1 MAIFESIFDLTYLAL
16 VIGLGVRLIIE
27 KDKNSKMFGIM
38 AILLGLGDSFHLLPR
53 IVSHL
58 SPGGFEAN
66 AAFLSWG
73 QFVTSI
79 TMTIFYVIFYH
90 FYKNQSGDD
99 DKIKMVTIYALA
111 VLRIVLVLLPA
122 NNWGE
127 MSGNYMFGIYRNIPF
142 AILGGLLIY
151 WAYRRRKSPGLGMM
165 WYLILISFLCY
176 IPVVLWSDAFPLVGI
191 LMIPKTVAYL
201 MIVVSGFRYFV
212 GDFGKINLLS
222 LAFVNMILGFAGGV
236 FYREF
241 TKYYDFTAV
250 NHLGKLHVHMLVLGF
265 ITMLLLYV
273 IVKNYEDSNVRTLK
287 RPVHIFEGGLILT
300 VVSMM
305 VIGIYEVV
313 GEGVATIS
321 IPAISGISGIGH
333 ILLSVGLGW
342 TIVKIYNLEKNGE
355 KNIRTSESANN

>member
-1 MAIFESIFDLTYLAL
+1 MAIFESIFDLMYLAL
-16 VIGLGVRLIIE
+16 VIGLGIRLLIE
-27 KDKNSKMFGIM
+27 KGKITKMFGIM
-38 AILLGLGDSFHLLPR
+38 AILLGFGDSFHLLPR

-99 DKIKMVTIYALA
+99 DKRKMFAVYALA
-111 VLRIVLVLLPA
+111 ALRIVLILLPA
-122 NNWGE
+122 NNWGH
-127 MSGNYMFGIYRNIPF
+127 MPGNYMFGIYRNIPF
-142 AILGGLLIY
+142 AILGGLLIC
-151 WAYRRRKSPGLGMM
+151 WAYQRRDCPGFGRM

-176 IPVVLWSDAFPLVGI
+176 IPVVLWSDSFPIVGI
-191 LMIPKTVAYL
+191 LMIPKTLAYL
-201 MIVVSGFRYFV
+201 MIVVSGYRYFV
-212 GDFGKINLLS
+212 GEFGKINLLGLS
-222 LAFVNMILGFAGGV
+222 FVNLIMGLVAGV

-241 TKYYDFTAV
+241 TKYYGFAAA

-265 ITMLLLYV
+265 IAMLLLYV
-273 IVKNYEDSNVRTLK
+273 VVKRYEDSDVKTIK

-300 VVSMM
+300 VISMM

-333 ILLSVGLGW
+333 ILLAVGLVW
-342 TIVKIYNLEKNGE
+342 SVVQVYKIEKLAQGFEE
-355 KNIRTSESANN
+355 KHCCE

>member
-16 VIGLGVRLIIE
+16 VIGLGIRLLIE
-27 KDKNSKMFGIM
+27 KGKITKMFGIM

-66 AAFLSWG
+66 ASFLSWG

-90 FYKNQSGDD
+90 FYKNQSGDY
-99 DKIKMVTIYALA
+99 DKRKMLA
-111 VLRIVLVLLPA
+111 VYVLAALRIVLVLLPA
-122 NNWGE
+122 NNWGQ
-127 MSGNYMFGIYRNIPF
+127 MPGDYMFGIYRNIPF
-142 AILGGLLIY
+142 AILGGLLIF
-151 WAYRRRKSPGLGMM
+151 WSYRRKDYPGLGRM

-201 MIVVSGFRYFV
+201 MIVVSGFQYFV
-212 GDFGKINLLS
+212 GNFGKINLLG
-222 LAFVNMILGFAGGV
+222 LAFVNMIMGFVGGV

-265 ITMLLLYV
+265 ITMLMLYV
-273 IVKNYEDSNVRTLK
+273 VVKRYDDSDVANLK
-287 RPVHIFEGGLILT
+287 RPIHIFEGGLILT

-342 TIVKIYNLEKNGE
+342 TIVKIYNLEKN
-355 KNIRTSESANN
+355 IRDSELAQN

>member
-1 MAIFESIFDLTYLAL
+1 MAIFESIFDLMYLAL
-16 VIGLGVRLIIE
+16 VVGLGIRLLIE
-27 KDKNSKMFGIM
+27 HGKITKMFGIM

-53 IVSHL
+53 IISHL

-90 FYKNQSGDD
+90 FYKHQSGDD
-99 DKIKMVTIYALA
+99 DKRKMLAVYALA
-111 VLRIVLVLLPA
+111 ILRIVLVLLPA
-122 NNWGE
+122 NNWGQ
-127 MSGNYMFGIYRNIPF
+127 MPGDYMCGIYRNIPF

-151 WAYRRRKSPGLGMM
+151 WSYQRKECPGLGRM

-176 IPVVLWSDAFPLVGI
+176 IPVVIWSDAFPLVGI

-201 MIVVSGFRYFV
+201 MIVVSGFQYFV
-212 GDFGKINLLS
+212 GEFGKINFLGLS
-222 LAFVNMILGFAGGV
+222 FVNLIMGLMGGV

-241 TKYYDFTAV
+241 TKYYDFNAV

-273 IVKNYEDSNVRTLK
+273 IVKRYGGSDVKKLK
-287 RPVHIFEGGLILT
+287 RPVHIFECGLILT

-313 GEGVATIS
+313 SEGVATIS

-333 ILLSVGLGW
+333 ILLAVGLGW
-342 TIVKIYNLEKNGE
+342 TIVKIYNLEKNIREGE
-355 KNIRTSESANN
+355 LEQN

>member
-16 VIGLGVRLIIE
+16 VIGLGIRLLINR
-27 KDKNSKMFGIM
+27 DKKSKMFGIM

-53 IVSHL
+53 IISHL

-90 FYKNQSGDD
+90 FYKHQSGDC
-99 DKIKMVTIYALA
+99 DKRKMVAVYALA
-111 VLRIVLVLLPA
+111 ALRIILVLLPA
-122 NNWGE
+122 NNWGQ
-127 MSGNYMFGIYRNIPF
+127 MPGDYMFGIYRNIPF

-151 WAYRRRKSPGLGMM
+151 WSYQRKECPGLGRM

-176 IPVVLWSDAFPLVGI
+176 IPVVIWSDAFPLVGI

-201 MIVVSGFRYFV
+201 MIVISGFQYFV
-212 GDFGKINLLS
+212 GDFGKINLLG
-222 LAFVNMILGFAGGV
+222 LAFVNMIMGFVGGV

-241 TKYYDFTAV
+241 TKYYDFNAV

-265 ITMLLLYV
+265 ITMFMLYL
-273 IVKNYEDSNVRTLK
+273 IVKKYEDANIRDFK

-333 ILLSVGLGW
+333 ILLAVGLGW
-342 TIVKIYNLEKNGE
+342 IIVKIYNLEKIFREGE
-355 KNIRTSESANN
+355 LEQN